1 MDEAFVRQMR
11 QKLDEELRRK
21 EKEVLE
27 YWRKELDKTM
37 LKRHQDLGALQTD
50 LKALL
55 ARMDKRL
62 SVI

>member
-1 MDEAFVRQMR
+1 MR
-11 QKLDEELRRK
+11 QKLDEELRKK

-37 LKRHQDLGALQTD
+37 LKRHQDLGSLQTD

-62 SVI
+62 TAI